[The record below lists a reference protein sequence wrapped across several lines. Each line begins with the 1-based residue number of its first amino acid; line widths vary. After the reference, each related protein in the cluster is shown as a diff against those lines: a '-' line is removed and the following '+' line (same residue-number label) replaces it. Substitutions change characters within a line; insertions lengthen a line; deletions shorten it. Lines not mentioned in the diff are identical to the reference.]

1 VSGGVLLIAEHLE
14 GRVAPSTPELITV
27 GKRLAAAFG
36 GDERAARIVVLGSGV
51 RELANHLAGYTLDVL
66 LADHPALAEYTG
78 DGYVQALRGIVES
91 TAPSVVLVGHTSQG
105 YDFAPAL
112 AGAMDLP
119 LVTNCLGLD
128 VDGDR
133 LVATR
138 RLLNEKV
145 QAKVEIRSERP
156 IVVTM
161 RPGAEK
167 PMGPARGMMTVTTV
181 PVSIDPSAVREK
193 FVRLERP
200 QVQDIDLS
208 GADIIVSAGRG
219 IQKKENLVLIEEFA
233 KAIGGVVGASRP
245 LTDMDWLPKTRQVGQ
260 SGKTVRPKLYVACGI
275 SGAMQHVAGM
285 KDAGLIV
292 AINTDPTAP
301 IFEIAHVGFVADV
314 LKLLPATLK
323 ELKR

>member
-1 VSGGVLLIAEHLE
+1 MAGVLIIAEHLE
-14 GRVAPSTPELITV
+14 GQVAPSTPELITT
-27 GKRLAAAFG
+27 GKRLAAALG
-36 GDERAARIVVLGSGV
+36 ADEHNARIVVLGSGV
-51 RELANHLAGYTLDVL
+51 RELANHLAGYTLDVI
-66 LADHPALAEYTG
+66 LAEGPALAEYAG
-78 DGYVQALRGIVES
+78 DSYVQAVRGIVES
-91 TAPSVVLVGHTSQG
+91 NAPRIILVAHTSQG

-119 LVTNCLGLD
+119 LVTNCLA
-128 VDGDR
+128 VDFAGDS

-145 QAKVEIRSERP
+145 QAQVELRSERP

-167 PMGPARGMMTVTTV
+167 PMAPAGRTMKVTAMPVTIDPTTV
-181 PVSIDPSAVREK
+181 REQ

-219 IQKKENLVLIEEFA
+219 IQKKENLALIEEFA

-285 KDAGLIV
+285 KDASLIV

-323 ELKR
+323 ELKA